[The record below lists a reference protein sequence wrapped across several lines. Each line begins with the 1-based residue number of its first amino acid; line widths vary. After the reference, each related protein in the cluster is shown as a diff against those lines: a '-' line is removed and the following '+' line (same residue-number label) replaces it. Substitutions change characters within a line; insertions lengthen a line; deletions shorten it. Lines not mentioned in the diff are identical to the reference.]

1 MLEYILI
8 DAAILCVLLVI
19 GLPVPLCFAAAVL
32 FLFSVG
38 NFGGASFL
46 VSAGFS
52 QVSSVVLLAIP
63 LYIIAGT
70 IMSRGGIAGRLI
82 DLSESIVGRFQGGLG
97 VVVIFATAVF
107 GAISGMASSAVAAIG
122 TTMIPRMVENGYDR
136 GYAASLVAC
145 SSVLALLL
153 PPSASMILYG
163 WVSGTSITAA
173 FLAPIVPA
181 FILVALFCFWNWVL
195 TRKMPLRQM
204 PALPAR
210 EWGREVARRSRRA
223 SLGLVMPLIILG
235 CIYGGITTPTEAAAV
250 AVIYAIPLSVLI
262 YRDMGWKDL
271 YTTLWKAGQMTGVL
285 LVLVFFASMLS
296 RMLTMQNVPQ
306 LMLEGFTHVSDNPLV
321 LMLMVNLFLIVVGM
335 LMDDASAILLAT
347 PMLMPIMRALEI
359 DPVHFAA
366 IIATNLGMGLITP
379 PTAPLLYLGSLV
391 GKVPLVRMLSPTG
404 VFLLFAYM
412 PVVLLTTYFPALSL
426 TLPRMLGF

>member
-82 DLSESIVGRFQGGLG
+82 DLAESLVGRFQGGLG

-181 FILVALFCFWNWVL
+181 FILIALFCLWNWVL
-195 TRKMPLRQM
+195 TRKMPLHQE

-210 EWGREVARRSRRA
+210 EWTKEVARRGRRA

-306 LMLEGFTHVSDNPLV
+306 LLLEGFTHVSDNPLV
-321 LMLMVNLFLIVVGM
+321 LLLMVNLFLIVVGM

-347 PMLMPIMRALEI
+347 PMLMPIMRSLEI

-379 PTAPLLYLGSLV
+379 PTAPLLYLGALV
-391 GKVPLVRMLSPTG
+391 GKVPLVRMLSPTT
-404 VFLLFAYM
+404 VFLLFAYL

-426 TLPRMLGF
+426 TLPRLLGY

>member
-82 DLSESIVGRFQGGLG
+82 DLAESIVGRLPGGLG

-173 FLAPIVPA
+173 FLAPIIPA
-181 FILVALFCFWNWVL
+181 FILIALFCFWNWVL

-204 PALPAR
+204 PVMPAR
-210 EWGREVARRSRRA
+210 EWGREVARRTRRA

-306 LMLEGFTHVSDNPLV
+306 LMLEGFTHISDNPLI
-321 LMLMVNLFLIVVGM
+321 LLLMVNLFLIVVGM

-426 TLPRMLGF
+426 TLPRMFGF

>member
-82 DLSESIVGRFQGGLG
+82 DFAESIVGRFQGGLG

-181 FILVALFCFWNWVL
+181 FILISLFCFWNWVL

-204 PALPAR
+204 TPLPAR
-210 EWGREVARRSRRA
+210 EWGREVARRGRRA

-262 YRDMGWKDL
+262 YRDMGWKNL

-306 LMLEGFTHVSDNPLV
+306 LMLEGFTHVSENPLI
-321 LMLMVNLFLIVVGM
+321 LLLMVNLFLIVVGM

-404 VFLLFAYM
+404 VFLLFAYL

-426 TLPRMLGF
+426 TLPRMLGY

>member
-19 GLPVPLCFAAAVL
+19 GVPVPLCFAAAIL
-32 FLFSVG
+32 FLFTVG
-38 NFGGASFL
+38 DFGSASFL
-46 VSAGFS
+46 VGAGFG
-52 QVSSVVLLAIP
+52 QISSVVLLAIP
-63 LYIIAGT
+63 LYLIAGT
-70 IMSRGGIAGRLI
+70 IMSQGGIAGRLI
-82 DLSESIVGRFQGGLG
+82 DLAQALVGRFRCSLG
-97 VVVIFATAVF
+97 VVVIVATAVF
-107 GAISGMASSAVAAIG
+107 GSISGMASSAVAAIG
-122 TTMIPRMVENGYDR
+122 STMIPRMVENGYDR
-136 GYAASLVAC
+136 GYAASLVAS

-163 WVSGTSITAA
+163 WVSGTSITAS
-173 FLAPIVPA
+173 FLAPVVPA
-181 FILVALFCFWNWVL
+181 FILIALFMFWNWVL
-195 TRKMPLRQM
+195 TRNMPLKQEAAVTGAQWVKQVGHRT
-204 PALPAR
+204 
-210 EWGREVARRSRRA
+210 RRA

-285 LVLVFFASMLS
+285 LMLVFFASMLS

-306 LMLEGFTHVSDNPLV
+306 MILEVFTGVTTDPLLLLLMI
-321 LMLMVNLFLIVVGM
+321 NLFLIVVGM
-335 LMDDASAILLAT
+335 IMDDASAILLAT
-347 PMLMPIMRALEI
+347 PMLMPLVRELGI

-391 GKVPLVRMLSPTG
+391 GKVPLVRMLSPTC
-404 VFLLFAYM
+404 VFLLFAYL
-412 PVVLLTTYFPALSL
+412 PVVAVTTYFPALSL
-426 TLPRMLGF
+426 TLPRMMGF

>member
-8 DAAILCVLLVI
+8 DAVILCVLLVI

-32 FLFSVG
+32 FLFTVG
-38 NFGGASFL
+38 DFGNATFL

-63 LYIIAGT
+63 LYIIAGA
-70 IMSRGGIAGRLI
+70 IMSQGGIANRLI
-82 DLSESIVGRFQGGLG
+82 DLAESIVGRFSGGLG
-97 VVVIFATAVF
+97 IVVVLATAVF

-136 GYAASLVAC
+136 GYATSLVSC

-153 PPSASMILYG
+153 PPSASIILYG

-173 FLAPIVPA
+173 FLAPIIPA
-181 FILVALFCFWNWVL
+181 FLLIALFCFWNWVL
-195 TRKMPLRQM
+195 TRRMPLQQM

-210 EWGREVARRSRRA
+210 EWGQEVARRGRRA
-223 SLGLVMPLIILG
+223 SLGLFMPLIILG
-235 CIYGGITTPTEAAAV
+235 CIYGGN
-250 AVIYAIPLSVLI
+250 YANRGGRCGGYLCHAFECADLSRYGLEGSIHNPLE
-262 YRDMGWKDL
+262 GWADDRG
-271 YTTLWKAGQMTGVL
+271 TSGAG
-285 LVLVFFASMLS
+285 FFASMLS

-306 LMLEGFTHVSDNPLV
+306 LMLEGFTHVSDNPLI
-321 LMLMVNLFLIVVGM
+321 LLLMVNLFLIVVGM

-347 PMLMPIMRALEI
+347 PMLMPIMHNLEI

-366 IIATNLGMGLITP
+366 IITTNLGMGLITP

-391 GKVPLVRMLSPTG
+391 GKVPLVQMLSPTC

-412 PVVLLTTYFPALSL
+412 PVVMLTTYFPALSL
-426 TLPRMLGF
+426 TLPRLMGY

>member
-82 DLSESIVGRFQGGLG
+82 DLAESIVGRFQGGLG

-181 FILVALFCFWNWVL
+181 FILIALFCFWNWVL

-204 PALPAR
+204 PPLPAR
-210 EWGREVARRSRRA
+210 EWGREVARRGRRA

-306 LMLEGFTHVSDNPLV
+306 LMLDGFTHVSENPLI
-321 LMLMVNLFLIVVGM
+321 LLLMVNLFLIVVGM

-366 IIATNLGMGLITP
+366 IIGTNLGMGLITP

-404 VFLLFAYM
+404 VFLLFAYL

-426 TLPRMLGF
+426 TLPRMLGY

>member
-82 DLSESIVGRFQGGLG
+82 DLAESIVGRFQGGLG

>member
-82 DLSESIVGRFQGGLG
+82 DLAESIVGRFQGGLG

-181 FILVALFCFWNWVL
+181 FILISLFCFWNWVL

-204 PALPAR
+204 TPLPAR
-210 EWGREVARRSRRA
+210 EWGREVARRGHRA

-235 CIYGGITTPTEAAAV
+235 CIYGGATTPTEAAAV

-306 LMLEGFTHVSDNPLV
+306 LMLEGFTHVSENPLI
-321 LMLMVNLFLIVVGM
+321 LLLMVNLFLIVVGM

-404 VFLLFAYM
+404 VFLLFAYL

-426 TLPRMLGF
+426 TLPRMLGY

>member
-1 MLEYILI
+1 MIEYILI
-8 DAAILCVLLVI
+8 DAAILCVLLII

-38 NFGGASFL
+38 NFGSPSFL

-52 QVSSVVLLAIP
+52 QVSSVILLAIP

-70 IMSRGGIAGRLI
+70 IMSQGGIAARLI
-82 DLSESIVGRFQGGLG
+82 DLADSIVGRFRGGLG
-97 VVVIFATAVF
+97 VVVILATAVF

-122 TTMIPRMVENGYDR
+122 TTMIPRMVANGYDR
-136 GYAASLVAC
+136 GYAASLVSC

-173 FLAPIVPA
+173 FLAPILPA
-181 FILVALFCFWNWVL
+181 FILIALFCFWNWVL
-195 TRKMPLRQM
+195 TRKMPLRQE
-204 PALPAR
+204 PALGAR
-210 EWGREVARRSRRA
+210 EWGLEVARRGRRA
-223 SLGLVMPLIILG
+223 SLGLVMPLVILG
-235 CIYGGITTPTEAAAV
+235 CIYGGITTPTEAAAI
-250 AVIYAIPLSVLI
+250 AVIYAVPLSVLI

-306 LMLEGFTHVSDNPLV
+306 LMLEGFTHVSENPLV
-321 LMLMVNLFLIVVGM
+321 LLLMVNLFLIVVGM

-347 PMLMPIMRALEI
+347 PMLMPIMHNLNI

-391 GKVPLVRMLSPTG
+391 GNVPLVRMLSPTM
-404 VFLLFAYM
+404 VFLLFAYL
-412 PVVLLTTYFPALSL
+412 PVVLLTTYIPALSL
-426 TLPRMLGF
+426 TLPRLMGY

>member
-82 DLSESIVGRFQGGLG
+82 DLAESIVGRFQGGLG

-181 FILVALFCFWNWVL
+181 FILIALFCFWNWVL

-204 PALPAR
+204 PAVTRR
-210 EWGREVARRSRRA
+210 EWGREVARRGRRA

-250 AVIYAIPLSVLI
+250 AVVYAIPLSVLI

-306 LMLEGFTHVSDNPLV
+306 LMLEGFTHVSENPLI
-321 LMLMVNLFLIVVGM
+321 LLLMVNLFLIVVGM

-404 VFLLFAYM
+404 VFLLFAYL